1 VSDLARGGALKVLRT
16 APASPRQTDG
26 EGDPE
31 TGGGATRP
39 ALTGGDIARG
49 SGPTGR
55 IGDVPAAGQVPE
67 IAVGDVLVRGLTG
80 GRGPLARVA
89 AEDEAGVLL
98 GPGVHLFRPDPARL
112 DPWFLYGFLGS
123 EANLTG
129 ASTGSSTLHLSPGRL
144 RVPLLPLE
152 EQRRYGKAFRHVAA
166 LREQARRAEELAEE
180 TARLVT
186 DGLTGGQLAPHEP
199 ETFEL
204 PHS

>member
-1 VSDLARGGALKVLRT
+1 LKVLRA
-16 APASPRQTDG
+16 APASPVQADG
-26 EGDPE
+26 EGNPE
-31 TGGGATRP
+31 AGAGAARP

-55 IGDVPAAGQVPE
+55 VEDGQAAEQVPE
-67 IAVGDVLVRGLTG
+67 IAMGDVLVRGLIG
-80 GRGPLARVA
+80 GRGPVARVA
-89 AEDEAGVLL
+89 GEDEAGVLL

-112 DPWFLYGFLGS
+112 DSWFLYGFLGS
-123 EANLTG
+123 GANLTG

-152 EQRRYGKAFRHVAA
+152 EQRRYGETFRHVAA
-166 LREQARRAEELAEE
+166 LREQARAVAELTEE

-186 DGLTGGQLAPHEP
+186 DGLTGGQLAPSQP

-204 PHS
+204 PQP